1 MLQRISFPNRE
12 EWLAFR
18 PGGVGA
24 SEAGAIMGDN
34 KSRSKIELWRVKTGA
49 AQEPDL
55 SDNEFVQR
63 GARMEPAIRAVF
75 TASHPELKVIHHP
88 YDVLFQSERPWLF
101 CTLDAE
107 TYDASGEPGTAE
119 FKTAEPRTREDW
131 AEWDGRVPAKYYD
144 QVLHQHLAT
153 GWRRHHLMAFLYR
166 GDDDI
171 IIREYE
177 FRVDDGFKLDA
188 SIVLETEILFW
199 DDVQKRRIPPVPI
212 RL

>member
-12 EWLAFR
+12 EWLKFR
-18 PGGVGA
+18 PGGIGA

-34 KSRSKIELWRVKTGA
+34 KTKTKIDLWKIKTGA
-49 AQEPDL
+49 AQEQDL
-55 SDNEFVQR
+55 SNAETVQR
-63 GARMEPAIRAVF
+63 GIRMEPAIRAVF
-75 TASHPELKVIHHP
+75 TAMHPEMKIVYHP

-119 FKTAEPRTREDW
+119 FKTAEPRAREDW

-144 QVLHQHLAT
+144 QILHQHLAT
-153 GWRRHHLMAFLYR
+153 GWRRHHLMAFLFR
-166 GDDDI
+166 LDGDVV
-171 IIREYE
+171 IREYE

-188 SIVLETEILFW
+188 QIVLDTEILFW
-199 DDVQKRRIPPVPI
+199 EDVQNRRIPPMPI

>member
-1 MLQRISFPNRE
+1 MTERLSFRDRE
-12 EWLAFR
+12 EWLTFR
-18 PGGVGA
+18 QSGIGA
-24 SEAGAIMGDN
+24 SEAGAIMGTN
-34 KSRSKIELWRVKTGA
+34 KSRTKLDLWRIKTG
-49 AQEPDL
+49 QTPEPDL
-55 SDNEFVQR
+55 SGVEVVQR
-63 GARMEPAIRAVF
+63 GIAMEPAIRAVY
-75 TASHPELKVIHHP
+75 AAKHPELRVVYHP
-88 YDVLFQSERPWLF
+88 YDVLFQRERPWLF

-107 TYDASGEPGTAE
+107 TYDEAGEPGTAE
-119 FKTAEPRTREDW
+119 FKTASPRSRE
-131 AEWDGRVPAKYYD
+131 EWEEWNGRVPDKYYD
-144 QVLHQHLAT
+144 QILHQHLAT

-177 FRVDDGFKLDA
+177 FRVDDGFQLDA